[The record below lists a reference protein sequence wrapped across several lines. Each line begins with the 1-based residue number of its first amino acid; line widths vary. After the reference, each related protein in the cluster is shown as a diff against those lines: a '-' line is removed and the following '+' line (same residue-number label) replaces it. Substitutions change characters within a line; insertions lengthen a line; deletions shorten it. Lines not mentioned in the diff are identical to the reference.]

1 MKPGA
6 LHRQLHKAAETVR
19 SLPDWMRG
27 ESMTPLEAA
36 VKSNERLEGT
46 MRALKIKHDQL
57 QRHINTLERM
67 DAILSGRTIKRITV
81 VIADAEDPS
90 KDSGVGLK
98 PEEFP
103 ELIED
108 IKKLVAEYRV
118 RAEANLQKFLQEEA
132 V

>member
-1 MKPGA
+1 
-6 LHRQLHKAAETVR
+6 
-19 SLPDWMRG
+19 
-27 ESMTPLEAA
+27 MTPLEAA